1 MRNLRS
7 KAGLYN
13 LDVALSG
20 LAWRCQRL
28 AVLPCLDQ
36 QPVDGIGWSGPGKQE
51 PLHLVAAGRSRT
63 RWCPVST
70 PSTSTDRPSARARAT
85 IAWMITPPL
94 EERPSAATKLLSIL
108 SLSSGKRCK
117 YPRLE

>member
-1 MRNLRS
+1 MSTSGPRPKSKPVQEFGIMRNLRS
-7 KAGLYN
+7 KTGLYN

-51 PLHLVAAGRSRT
+51 PLHLVAAGQPQQNAKRLSISRA
-63 RWCPVST
+63 VHK
-70 PSTSTDRPSARARAT
+70 DARALQ
-85 IAWMITPPL
+85 MP
-94 EERPSAATKLLSIL
+94 E
-108 SLSSGKRCK
+108 
-117 YPRLE
+117 